1 MNDRWKIKKREKKK
15 TTGKILCVCDKGE
28 KEDRIVQISD

>member
-1 MNDRWKIKKREKKK
+1 MNDRQKIKKRGKK